1 MMKLPTRNNHQFTS
15 NEVDTSI
22 VKLVF
27 NHPKDKNKSQFSLE
41 PVESSFFSQLTKLIL
56 NNY

>member
-41 PVESSFFSQLTKLIL
+41 PVESSFFH
-56 NNY
+56 N